1 MPKLTNEIKRTF
13 TNRVL
18 ELRLAA
24 GYKRQKEF
32 AADVGISPS
41 IICDIESNRKFLSS
55 VYALRMAEVLGC
67 KLDDLFERKTRKA
80 PVSDTGG
87 EDN

>member
-1 MPKLTNEIKRTF
+1 MPKLTNEIKRNY

-18 ELRLAA
+18 ELRLSA

-32 AADVGISPS
+32 AADVGIAPS

-55 VYALRMAEVLGC
+55 VYALRIADVLGC
-67 KLDDLFERKTRKA
+67 RMDDLFQRKTRKT
-80 PVSDTGG
+80 PIPDTGG

>member
-1 MPKLTNEIKRTF
+1 MTRLANEIKRTF

-24 GYKRQKEF
+24 GYKRQKDF
-32 AADVGISPS
+32 AADVGIAPS
-41 IICDIESNRKFLSS
+41 IVCDIESNGKFLSS
-55 VYALRMAEVLGC
+55 VYALRIADVLGC
-67 KLDDLFERKTRKA
+67 RLDDLFQRKTRKT
-80 PVSDTGG
+80 PVPDTGG